1 MSQSQGQTDFGPLAP
16 EELEEDDQND
26 FMTWVEGIGE
36 AAPLA
41 DAADGNPK
49 VMRLPP
55 AAAEIQ
61 FELRRMTLVVGAWLE
76 TTEVQTISESQTLS
90 EDLFS
95 LLRKVVQLCSVVE
108 KRIAD
113 NATEETDIR
122 GIRDGYVA
130 LHNELGEYESDVA
143 ASSEPRR
150 KVLKRNEE
158 SLIRL

>member
-1 MSQSQGQTDFGPLAP
+1 MSQSQGQTDFVP
-16 EELEEDDQND
+16 EELEEDGQND
-26 FMTWVEGIGE
+26 FMKWVEGIGE
-36 AAPLA
+36 AAPPA
-41 DAADGNPK
+41 DAADGSPK

-55 AAAEIQ
+55 AVAEIQ

-76 TTEVQTISESQTLS
+76 TTEVRKYAQTIR
-90 EDLFS
+90 EDLDN
-95 LLRKVVQLCSVVE
+95 LLTKVVQLRSVVE

-113 NATEETDIR
+113 NA
-122 GIRDGYVA
+122 
-130 LHNELGEYESDVA
+130 NESDDA

>member
-1 MSQSQGQTDFGPLAP
+1 MSQSQGQTDFGPPAP

-26 FMTWVEGIGE
+26 FMKWVEGIGE
-36 AAPLA
+36 AAPPA
-41 DAADGNPK
+41 DAADGSPK

-55 AAAEIQ
+55 AVAEIQ

-76 TTEVQTISESQTLS
+76 TTEVRKYAQTIR
-90 EDLFS
+90 EDLDN
-95 LLRKVVQLCSVVE
+95 LLTKAVQLRSVVE

-113 NATEETDIR
+113 NATEETD
-122 GIRDGYVA
+122 
-130 LHNELGEYESDVA
+130 ELGGENESNVA